1 MSSNKITDVARH
13 TLTFL
18 AHLKVDRARRNE
30 HFALLKKIQQEYRSL
45 PQHGLSTFSDYV
57 LTHYGV
63 VIVYNNEGYVTGDY
77 SVADEKKYLL
87 CKIKFSQ

>member
-1 MSSNKITDVARH
+1 MSFERITDVARH

-18 AHLKVDRARRNE
+18 AHLREDRARRNE

-45 PQHGLSTFSDYV
+45 PQDGLSTFSDYV
-57 LTHYGV
+57 LTQYGV
-63 VIVYNNEGYVTGDY
+63 VVVYNHEGYVTGDY